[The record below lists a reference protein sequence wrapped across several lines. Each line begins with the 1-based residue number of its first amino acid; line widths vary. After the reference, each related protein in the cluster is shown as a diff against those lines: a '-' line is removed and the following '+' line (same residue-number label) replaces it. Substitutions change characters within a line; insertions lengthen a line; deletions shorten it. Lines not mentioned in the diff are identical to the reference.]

1 MCNQLGGNISKK
13 NLCSYLACS
22 SNQASSMTDG
32 SSVRGGG
39 NVDVV
44 VDLLHLVTVC
54 LNLSSVFMM
63 NRTIKKNFHYT
74 YSVCTIRILLDSVND
89 WFYLLL
95 STLAYLV
102 TMSSFLVAS
111 TNLWRRSTT
120 LLPKTP
126 LNILIL
132 PENYLVP
139 LDDDL
144 VFVADASSLAPRRTL
159 SSSASFSFLGF
170 SPPGTCHWCDGR
182 RLVLRL
188 LLDDEQAN
196 VVDHTVLVFVGLFGR
211 KNTFLGRS

>member
-1 MCNQLGGNISKK
+1 MRRQSFVPFNSFLKNLWLGSDQCAANKEGKSLKK

-22 SNQASSMTDG
+22 SNQASSMTEG

-44 VDLLHLVTVC
+44 VDLRRLVTVC
-54 LNLSSVFMM
+54 LNLSSVLMM

-111 TNLWRRSTT
+111 TNLRRRSTT
-120 LLPKTP
+120 L
-126 LNILIL
+126 
-132 PENYLVP
+132 
-139 LDDDL
+139 
-144 VFVADASSLAPRRTL
+144 
-159 SSSASFSFLGF
+159 
-170 SPPGTCHWCDGR
+170 
-182 RLVLRL
+182 
-188 LLDDEQAN
+188 
-196 VVDHTVLVFVGLFGR
+196 
-211 KNTFLGRS
+211 